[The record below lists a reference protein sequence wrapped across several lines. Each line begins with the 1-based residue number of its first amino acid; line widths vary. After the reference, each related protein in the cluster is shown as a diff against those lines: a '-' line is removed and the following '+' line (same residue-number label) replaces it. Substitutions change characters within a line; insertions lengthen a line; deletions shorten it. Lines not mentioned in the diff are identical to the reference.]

1 MGFKLDYSQSSGD
14 HDGKLQTYSV
24 AAAHT
29 TLLAPGDVV
38 RITGTA
44 DTLGVASV
52 DASTASASV
61 TGIVAAVVPN
71 FEGENLTDT
80 GLLALTAGKLAV
92 HIDPNL
98 TFKVAV
104 ANGPLVVT
112 EVGLNAPLVATAAT
126 VNATNSN
133 EYIMVSGVG
142 LVTINLPPT
151 PLIGQ
156 KHTVKDRQGIAASS
170 GITIDGNGNV
180 IDTLTTASIVVD
192 FGSTSVIWDGG
203 QWGII

>member
-1 MGFKLDYSQSSGD
+1 MGFQLDYSQSSGD

-126 VNATNSN
+126 KSGGLTVSNMTINAT
-133 EYIMVSGVG
+133 GVATT
-142 LVTINLPPT
+142 VTLPFRIIGI
-151 PLIGQ
+151 PLDDG
-156 KHTVKDRQGIAASS
+156 GEL
-170 GITIDGNGNV
+170 DGNFAFVRINN
-180 IDTLTTASIVVD
+180 
-192 FGSTSVIWDGG
+192 STVRPGAVG
-203 QWGII
+203 V